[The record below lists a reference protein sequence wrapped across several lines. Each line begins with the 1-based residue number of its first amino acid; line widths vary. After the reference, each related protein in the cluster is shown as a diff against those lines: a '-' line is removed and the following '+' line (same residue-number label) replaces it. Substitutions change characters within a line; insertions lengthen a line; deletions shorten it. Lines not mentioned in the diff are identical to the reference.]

1 MPLIYNGG
9 IFMEIINSIL
19 GFLSGPLNDFAWMY
33 TFLPCAILGGLFLT
47 IRCGGVQF
55 RHFAHAMKNTVGR
68 MFQKQEA
75 GHGAVTPMQAVTT
88 ALSAT
93 VGTGNIVGT
102 SQAIAMGGYG
112 AVFWLWLAALVGMV
126 TKYSEIVLAIK
137 YRERDAKGDWVGG
150 PMYYISKGMGKN
162 WRWLAVFFAVFAT
175 LASFG
180 IGNMSQV
187 NSITGSV
194 IGAFSAFTTVSAGV
208 ESALK
213 WLMGVVLALLVAII
227 LLGGIKR
234 IGAVTEKLI
243 PFMSVFYILFTVI
256 VIGAHAGNIPDALGK
271 IFSTAFTPQAIGGA
285 AVGITLKNTVIWGL
299 RRSAFSNEAGLGSA
313 AIAHAAADTRGPVNQ
328 GLYGI
333 FEVFVDTIVIC
344 SLTALTII
352 CSGVDIGFGTKP
364 GSELI
369 TAALATVFG
378 GKFAALFIAIA
389 LALFAFST
397 VLGWSLYG
405 TRCVQY
411 LFGSKAVPVFQVI
424 FIAVVVVGCV
434 SPLSFVWDVADTFN
448 GLMAIPNFIGLFAL
462 SGVVAAET
470 KKYFGNKDRLN

>member
-1 MPLIYNGG
+1 
-9 IFMEIINSIL
+9 MEMINRIL
-19 GFLSGPLNDFAWMY
+19 AFLEGPLNDFAWMY
-33 TFLPCAILGGLFLT
+33 TFLPCAILGGLYLT
-47 IRCGGVQF
+47 VRNGGVQF
-55 RHFAHAMKNTVGR
+55 LHFGHAMKNTVGK

-75 GHGAVTPMQAVTT
+75 GEGAVTPMQAVTT

-102 SQAIAMGGYG
+102 SQAIALGGYG

-150 PMYYISKGMGKN
+150 PMYYISKGLGAGWK
-162 WRWLAVFFAVFAT
+162 WLAGLFAVFAT

-194 IGAFSAFTTVSAGV
+194 IGAFSAFTAVSAGM

-213 WLMGVVLALLVAII
+213 WFMGIILALLVAII

-256 VIGAHAGNIPDALGK
+256 VIAVHWKNLGSAFGM
-271 IFSTAFTPQAIGGA
+271 IFSTAFTPQAMFGA
-285 AVGITLKNTVIWGL
+285 STGIVLKQTIIWGL

-313 AIAHAAADTRGPVNQ
+313 AIAHAAADTKGPVNQ

-352 CSGVDIGFGTKP
+352 CSGVPIEFGTRP
-364 GSELI
+364 GSEVI
-369 TAALATVFG
+369 TAALSTVFG
-378 GKFAALFIAIA
+378 GKFAALFVAVA

-411 LFGSKAVPVFQVI
+411 LFGHTAVRVFQVV

-470 KKYFGNKDRLN
+470 RKYFASRDGLH

>member
-1 MPLIYNGG
+1 
-9 IFMEIINSIL
+9 MEFLNTIL
-19 GFLSGPLNDFAWMY
+19 DFLKGPLNDFAWMY

-47 IRCGGVQF
+47 IRNGGVQF
-55 RHFAHAMKNTVGR
+55 LHFGHAMKNTVGK

-75 GHGAVTPMQAVTT
+75 GEGAVTPMQAVTT

-102 SQAIAMGGYG
+102 SQAIALGGYG

-137 YRERDAKGDWVGG
+137 FRERDAKGDWVGG
-150 PMYYISKGMGKN
+150 PMYYISKGLGKK
-162 WRWLAVFFAVFAT
+162 WKWLAVLFAAFAS
-175 LASFG
+175 LACFG

-194 IGAFSAFTTVSAGV
+194 INAVEAFTTISAGT
-208 ESALK
+208 EMLLK
-213 WLMGVVLALLVAII
+213 WILGLGLAALVAII

-243 PFMSVFYILFTVI
+243 PFMSIFYILFTLV
-256 VIGAHAGNIPDALGK
+256 VIGTHLGGLGEAFMK
-271 IFSTAFTPQAIGGA
+271 IFSTAFTPEALFGA
-285 AVGITLKNTVIWGL
+285 STGIVLKQTIIWGL

-313 AIAHAAADTRGPVNQ
+313 AIAHAAAETKGPVNQ

-333 FEVFVDTIVIC
+333 FEVFIDTIVIC
-344 SLTALTII
+344 SLTALAII
-352 CSGVDIGFGTKP
+352 SSGVPIEFGVKP

-378 GKFAALFIAIA
+378 AKFAALFVAFA
-389 LALFAFST
+389 LMLFAFST

-411 LFGSKAVPVFQVI
+411 LFGHKGIHVFQVV
-424 FIAVVVVGCV
+424 FIVVVVVGCV
-434 SPLSFVWDVADTFN
+434 SPLEFVWDVADTFN
-448 GLMAIPNFIGLFAL
+448 GLMAIPNFVGLFAL

-470 KKYFGNKDRLN
+470 RKYFGDRSNLY

>member
-1 MPLIYNGG
+1 
-9 IFMEIINSIL
+9 MEIINSIL

-47 IRCGGVQF
+47 IRSGGVQF
-55 RHFAHAMKNTVGR
+55 RHFGHAMKNTVGK

-126 TKYSEIVLAIK
+126 TKYSEILLAIR

-150 PMYYISKGMGKN
+150 PMYYISKGLGKN
-162 WRWLAVFFAVFAT
+162 WKWLAALFAIFAT

-194 IGAFSAFTTVSAGV
+194 IGAFSAFTTVSAGM
-208 ESALK
+208 ELTLK
-213 WLMGVVLALLVAII
+213 WIIGILLAVLVAVI

-243 PFMSVFYILFTVI
+243 PFMSIFYILFTLI
-256 VIGAHAGNIPDALGK
+256 VIGAHIGSIPDAFSK
-271 IFSTAFTPQAIGGA
+271 IFSTAFTPQAMFGA
-285 AVGITLKNTVIWGL
+285 TTGIVLKQTIIWGL

-313 AIAHAAADTRGPVNQ
+313 AIAHAAADTKGPVNQ

-352 CSGVDIGFGTKP
+352 CSGVNIEFGTRP
-364 GSELI
+364 GSEVI

-378 GKFAALFIAIA
+378 DKFAALFIAVA
-389 LALFAFST
+389 LMLFAFST

-411 LFGSKAVPVFQVI
+411 LFGQKAVRIFQGI
-424 FIAVVVVGCV
+424 FIVVVIVGCV

-470 KKYFGNKDRLN
+470 KKYFSNQDNLRR

>member
-1 MPLIYNGG
+1 
-9 IFMEIINSIL
+9 MEIINSIL

-47 IRCGGVQF
+47 IRSGGVQF
-55 RHFAHAMKNTVGR
+55 RHFGHAMKNTVGK

-126 TKYSEIVLAIK
+126 TKYSEILLAIR

-150 PMYYISKGMGKN
+150 PMYYISKGLGKN
-162 WRWLAVFFAVFAT
+162 WKWLAALFAIFAA

-194 IGAFSAFTTVSAGV
+194 IGAFSAFTIVSAGM
-208 ESALK
+208 ELTLK
-213 WLMGVVLALLVAII
+213 WIIGILLAVLVAVI

-243 PFMSVFYILFTVI
+243 PFMSIFYILFTLI
-256 VIGAHAGNIPDALGK
+256 VIGAHIGSIPDAFAK
-271 IFSTAFTPQAIGGA
+271 IFSTAFTPQAMFGA
-285 AVGITLKNTVIWGL
+285 TTGIVLKQTIIWGL

-313 AIAHAAADTRGPVNQ
+313 AIAHAAADTKGPVNQ

-352 CSGVDIGFGTKP
+352 CSGVNIEFGTRP
-364 GSELI
+364 GSEVI

-378 GKFAALFIAIA
+378 DKFAALFIAVA
-389 LALFAFST
+389 LMLFAFST

-411 LFGSKAVPVFQVI
+411 LFGQKAVRIFQGI
-424 FIAVVVVGCV
+424 FIVVVIVGCV

-470 KKYFGNKDRLN
+470 KKYFSNQDNLRR

>member
-1 MPLIYNGG
+1 
-9 IFMEIINSIL
+9 MEIINSIL

-47 IRCGGVQF
+47 IRNGGVQF
-55 RHFAHAMKNTVGR
+55 LHFWYAMKNTVGK
-68 MFQKQEA
+68 MFQEQEA
-75 GHGAVTPMQAVTT
+75 GSGAVTPMQAVTT

-102 SQAIAMGGYG
+102 SQAIALGGYG

-137 YRERDAKGDWVGG
+137 FRERDAKGDWVGG
-150 PMYYISKGMGKN
+150 PMYYISKGLGKK
-162 WRWLAVFFAVFAT
+162 WKWLAALFAVFAS
-175 LASFG
+175 LACFG

-194 IGAFSAFTTVSAGV
+194 INAVEAFTTISAGT
-208 ESALK
+208 EMLLK
-213 WLMGVVLALLVAII
+213 WILGLGLAALVAII

-243 PFMSVFYILFTVI
+243 PFMSIFYILFTLV
-256 VIGAHAGNIPDALGK
+256 VIGTHLGGLGEAFMK
-271 IFSTAFTPQAIGGA
+271 IFSTAFTPEALFGA
-285 AVGITLKNTVIWGL
+285 STGIVLKQTIIWGL

-313 AIAHAAADTRGPVNQ
+313 AIAHAAAETKGPVNQ

-333 FEVFVDTIVIC
+333 FEVFIDTIVIC
-344 SLTALTII
+344 SLTALAII
-352 CSGVDIGFGTKP
+352 SSGVPIEFGVKP

-378 GKFAALFIAIA
+378 AKFAALFVAFA
-389 LALFAFST
+389 LMLFAFST

-411 LFGSKAVPVFQVI
+411 LFGHKGIHVFQVV
-424 FIAVVVVGCV
+424 FIVVVVVGCV
-434 SPLSFVWDVADTFN
+434 SPLEFVWDVADTFN
-448 GLMAIPNFIGLFAL
+448 GLMAIPNFVGLFAL

-470 KKYFGNKDRLN
+470 RKYFGDRSNLY

>member
-1 MPLIYNGG
+1 
-9 IFMEIINSIL
+9 MEMIHSIL
-19 GFLSGPLNDFAWMY
+19 AFLEGPLNDFAWMY
-33 TFLPCAILGGLFLT
+33 TFLPCAILGGVFLT
-47 IRCGGVQF
+47 IRSGGVQF
-55 RHFAHAMKNTVGR
+55 RHFGHAMRNTVGK
-68 MFQKQEA
+68 MFSKQEA

-102 SQAIAMGGYG
+102 SQAIALGGYG

-137 YRERDAKGDWVGG
+137 YRERDAMGDWVGG
-150 PMYYISKGMGKN
+150 PMYYISKGLGRN
-162 WRWLAVFFAVFAT
+162 WKWLAALYAG
-175 LASFG
+175 LAALACFG

-194 IGAFSAFTTVSAGV
+194 IGAFAAFTTVSAGM
-208 ESALK
+208 ELTLK
-213 WLMGVVLALLVAII
+213 WIIGIVLAVLVAVI

-243 PFMSVFYILFTVI
+243 PFMSIFYVLFTLV
-256 VIGAHAGNIPDALGK
+256 VIGAHWRGIGSAFSM
-271 IFSTAFTPQAIGGA
+271 IFSTAFTPQAMFGA
-285 AVGITLKNTVIWGL
+285 TTGIVLRQTIIWGL

-313 AIAHAAADTRGPVNQ
+313 AIAHAAAETKGPVNQ

-333 FEVFVDTIVIC
+333 FEVFVDTLVIC
-344 SLTALTII
+344 TLTALTII
-352 CSGVDIGFGTKP
+352 CSGVEISFGVKP

-378 GKFAALFIAIA
+378 GKFAALFVAIA
-389 LALFAFST
+389 LMLFAFST

-405 TRCVQY
+405 SRCVQY
-411 LFGSKAVPVFQVI
+411 LFGHKGVRVFQVL

-448 GLMAIPNFIGLFAL
+448 GLMAIPNFVGLFAL

-470 KKYFGNKDRLN
+470 KKYFSNPGNLRK

>member
-1 MPLIYNGG
+1 
-9 IFMEIINSIL
+9 MEFLNTIL
-19 GFLSGPLNDFAWMY
+19 DFLKGPLNDFAWMY

-47 IRCGGVQF
+47 IRNGGVQF
-55 RHFAHAMKNTVGR
+55 LHFGHAMKNTVGK

-75 GHGAVTPMQAVTT
+75 GEGAVTPMQAVTT

-102 SQAIAMGGYG
+102 SQAIALGGYG

-137 YRERDAKGDWVGG
+137 FRERDAKGDWVGG
-150 PMYYISKGMGKN
+150 PMYYISKGLGKK
-162 WRWLAVFFAVFAT
+162 WKWLAVLFAAFAS
-175 LASFG
+175 LACFG

-194 IGAFSAFTTVSAGV
+194 INAVEAFTTISTGT
-208 ESALK
+208 EMLLK
-213 WLMGVVLALLVAII
+213 WILGLGLAALVAII

-243 PFMSVFYILFTVI
+243 PFMSIFYILFTLV
-256 VIGAHAGNIPDALGK
+256 VIGTHLGGLGEAFMK
-271 IFSTAFTPQAIGGA
+271 IFSTAFTPEALFGA
-285 AVGITLKNTVIWGL
+285 STGIVLKQTIIWGL

-313 AIAHAAADTRGPVNQ
+313 AIAHAAAETKGPVNQ

-333 FEVFVDTIVIC
+333 FEVFIDTIVIC
-344 SLTALTII
+344 SLTALAII
-352 CSGVDIGFGTKP
+352 SSGVPIEFGVKP

-378 GKFAALFIAIA
+378 AKFAALFVAFA
-389 LALFAFST
+389 LMLFAFST

-411 LFGSKAVPVFQVI
+411 LFGHKGIHVFQVV
-424 FIAVVVVGCV
+424 FIVVVVVGCV
-434 SPLSFVWDVADTFN
+434 SPLEFVWDVADTFN
-448 GLMAIPNFIGLFAL
+448 GLMAIPNFVGLFAL

-470 KKYFGNKDRLN
+470 RKYFGDRSNLY

>member
-1 MPLIYNGG
+1 
-9 IFMEIINSIL
+9 MEIINSIL

-47 IRCGGVQF
+47 IRSGGVQF
-55 RHFAHAMKNTVGR
+55 RHFGHAMKNTVGK

-126 TKYSEIVLAIK
+126 TKYSEILLAIR

-150 PMYYISKGMGKN
+150 PMYYMSKGLGKN
-162 WRWLAVFFAVFAT
+162 WKWLAALFAIFAT

-194 IGAFSAFTTVSAGV
+194 IGAFSAFTTVSAGM
-208 ESALK
+208 ELTLK
-213 WLMGVVLALLVAII
+213 WIIGILLAVLVAVI

-243 PFMSVFYILFTVI
+243 PFMSIFYILFTLI
-256 VIGAHAGNIPDALGK
+256 VIGAHIGSIPDAFVK
-271 IFSTAFTPQAIGGA
+271 IFSTAFTPQAMFGA
-285 AVGITLKNTVIWGL
+285 TTGIVLKQTIIWGL

-313 AIAHAAADTRGPVNQ
+313 AIAHAAADTKGPVNQ

-352 CSGVDIGFGTKP
+352 CSGVNIEFGTRP
-364 GSELI
+364 GSEVI

-378 GKFAALFIAIA
+378 DKFAALFIAVA
-389 LALFAFST
+389 LMLFAFST

-411 LFGSKAVPVFQVI
+411 LFGQKAVRIFQGI
-424 FIAVVVVGCV
+424 FIVVVIVGCV

-470 KKYFGNKDRLN
+470 KKYFSNQDNLRR